1 MQLTLSNIIAFLQQK
16 LPPNAVIT
24 AVDNTTPSGIQLPG
38 EYIAESCKWLRE
50 APQCYFDYL
59 ACITAVDNGTKVGTI
74 DIIYNLYSI
83 PYHYQLMMQ
92 TTVPRMNVDGTL
104 PQIPTVSHIWEAA
117 NWHEREAY
125 DLVGIDFTGH
135 TDLRR
140 ILMPADWQGHPLRED
155 YNQPTHYHEM
165 PTD

>member
-1 MQLTLSNIIAFLQQK
+1 MQLTLSNIIASLQHK

-24 AVDNTTPSGIQLPG
+24 AAENTTPSGIHLPAV
-38 EYIAESCKWLRE
+38 YIAEACKWLRE
-50 APQCYFDYL
+50 DPQCYFDYL
-59 ACITAVDNGTKVGTI
+59 ACMTAVDNGMKAGTI
-74 DIIYNLYSI
+74 DLIYNLYSI
-83 PYHYQLMMQ
+83 PYNYQLMIQ
-92 TTVPRMNVDGTL
+92 TTVPRTNADFML
-104 PQIPTVSHIWEAA
+104 SQIPTVSHIWEAA

-125 DLVGIDFTGH
+125 DLVGIHFTGH

-140 ILMPADWQGHPLRED
+140 ILMPVDWEGHPLRED